1 MHQLA
6 DLFIWYLVFVFST
19 TCHEASHALVAYLG
33 GDPTAYSG
41 GHVTLDPLP
50 HIRRSPIG
58 MVVVPVLTFL
68 LNNGWMIGW
77 ASVPVNPTWTRAHPR
92 RAALMALC
100 GPLANL
106 TLALIAFFAMRW
118 LLGAGLMIRPFEL
131 SFSNLV
137 ILPPGANPHSPLGAV
152 ARFLSIMLMLNV
164 VLGLFNL
171 IPFPPLDGAVVAEGA
186 VPSVGTKIY
195 DRLREV
201 PAFELLGLLV
211 SWRLFDYVASP
222 ALSWVIRQ
230 LYS

>member
-19 TCHEASHALVAYLG
+19 TCHEAAHAFVAYRG

-50 HIRRSPIG
+50 HIRRSPMG
-58 MVVVPVLTFL
+58 MVVIPVLTFV
-68 LNNGWMIGW
+68 LNGSMIGW

-92 RAALMALC
+92 RAALMALS
-100 GPLANL
+100 GPFANL
-106 TLALIAFFAMRW
+106 TLALIAFFVMRG
-118 LLGAGLMIRPFEL
+118 LLAAGVMTRPFDL
-131 SFSNLV
+131 HMSNLV
-137 ILPPGANPHSPLGAV
+137 VLPEGANQHSPLGAV
-152 ARFLSIMLMLNV
+152 GRFLSIMLTLNV

-186 VPSVGTKIY
+186 APTIGAKFY

-201 PAFELLGLLV
+201 PAFEILGLLV
-211 SWRLFDYVASP
+211 SWRLFDYVATP
-222 ALSWVIRQ
+222 ALSWVVYQ